1 MNTVVIY
8 IKLLYIINQKWFQ
21 TITKIYNHII
31 NSQRPAD
38 FKELDP
44 QVTSFKKSAKLFR
57 KKISPLTTSTIP
69 KTPSTLSSYTTSQ
82 RRYSNQGVEKTYHK
96 LQSKASSCEP
106 RWLTRCCIPV
116 STSGIPWYALN
127 KPNLSIFPSANIKQ
141 NYLLKKRGLMA
152 TPLLECWW
160 PIGIS
165 LF

>member
-8 IKLLYIINQKWFQ
+8 IKLLYIINHKWFQ
-21 TITKIYNHII
+21 TISKIYNHII
-31 NSQRPAD
+31 NSQRPAN

-44 QVTSFKKSAKLFR
+44 QVTSFKKSARLFR

-69 KTPSTLSSYTTSQ
+69 KTPSALSSYTTSQ

-116 STSGIPWYALN
+116 SKSGIPWYALICA
-127 KPNLSIFPSANIKQ
+127 KQTESLHFPICKHKTELSSE
-141 NYLLKKRGLMA
+141 KRGLMA
-152 TPLLECWW
+152 TPLLEC
-160 PIGIS
+160 
-165 LF
+165 